1 MSRGHAVLLA
11 SAGEMQYNGG
21 IIMKEKRP
29 KTLSRLGDLIR
40 TERIRAKM
48 TPKQVA
54 KKCGVAES
62 YIVAV
67 EKGTKIIADDQARRI
82 LKSIGLREQTE
93 ADFSLDDIAATVDLA
108 TVSSPTA
115 KTVAQPKPKPQPEA
129 EVVAST
135 EEEKGVGGSVWLD
148 ALTSVL
154 KHVPVMNAVMK
165 PVDHR
170 LMPIVSGK
178 IEGAN
183 PDKVFYYLAPDDSM
197 RGFRIHQGDL
207 ALIVP
212 AHSPIDGAVMLVEYN
227 NHRFLRK
234 VKRLADF
241 TVILQSFDKEYDAV
255 TAQVNEVNFIGRAA
269 KLEVTL

>member
-1 MSRGHAVLLA
+1 M
-11 SAGEMQYNGG
+11 
-21 IIMKEKRP
+21 
-29 KTLSRLGDLIR
+29 SRLGDLIR
-40 TERIRAKM
+40 TERIRAKL

-62 YIVAV
+62 YLVAV

-82 LKSIGLREQTE
+82 LKAIGLREQTE

-108 TVSSPTA
+108 TVASPTA
-115 KTVAQPKPKPQPEA
+115 KTVTAPRPRPVEPEA
-129 EVVAST
+129 ELVAST
-135 EEEKGVGGSVWLD
+135 GGRAPSGSKNVSTDTEEKGVGGSIWLD

-154 KHVPVMNAVMK
+154 KHVPVMNAIMK
-165 PVDHR
+165 PIDHR
-170 LMPIVSGK
+170 LLPIVSGK

-183 PDKVFYYLAPDDSM
+183 PDKVFYYLVPDDSM

-212 AHSPIDGAVMLVEYN
+212 AHSPIDGAIMLVEYN

-234 VKRLADF
+234 VKKLADF
-241 TVILQSFDKEYDAV
+241 TVILQSFDKEYDAE
-255 TAQVNEVNFIGRAA
+255 TAQINECTFIGRAA
-269 KLEVTL
+269 KLEVML

>member
-1 MSRGHAVLLA
+1 M
-11 SAGEMQYNGG
+11 
-21 IIMKEKRP
+21 
-29 KTLSRLGDLIR
+29 SRLGDLIR
-40 TERIRAKM
+40 TERVRAKM
-48 TPKQVA
+48 TPKQLA

-62 YIVAV
+62 YLVAV

-82 LKSIGLREQTE
+82 LKAIGLREQTE

-108 TVSSPTA
+108 TVGSPTA
-115 KTVAQPKPKPQPEA
+115 KTVARPAAPKQEPEA
-129 EVVAST
+129 ELVAST
-135 EEEKGVGGSVWLD
+135 GGRAPSGSKSVASSDEEKGVGGSIWLD

-154 KHVPVMNAVMK
+154 KHVPVMNAIMN
-165 PVDHR
+165 PIDHR
-170 LMPIVSGK
+170 LLPIVGGK

-212 AHSPIDGAVMLVEYN
+212 AHSPIDGAIMLVEYN

-234 VKRLADF
+234 VKKLADF
-241 TVILQSFDKEYDAV
+241 TVILQSFDREYDAI
-255 TAQVNEVNFIGRAA
+255 TAQVNECNFIGRAA